1 MNLELKS
8 KIQHVLIEY
17 IQKELQLA
25 SESLASSRDLLTQ
38 DDMRPEGKYDTRRTE
53 VGYLIQAQGKRVE
66 ELKRDLEVLS
76 NFIPILTQKVEV
88 GSLVQISNLEEEI
101 ERLYFICPTLV
112 GVSLEIENQKI
123 NVISFQSPLA
133 QECITLSKDDYFE
146 MQSPKGDCEYKIIE
160 LI

>member
-8 KIQHVLIEY
+8 KIQKVLIEY
-17 IQKELQLA
+17 IQKELELA

-38 DDMRPEGKYDTRRTE
+38 DDMKPEGKYDTRRTE

-88 GSLVQISNLEEEI
+88 GSLVQITNLEEEI